1 MVTPLYMAAKNPTRL
16 PEFFA
21 SRTTSAMA
29 STTPSRLCGCSPE
42 PITTVPGQH
51 YAGLHVPMVARVRRG
66 CPDHQTA
73 QAFLQRESPCD
84 SAFSESQEVT
94 RPRLDSC
101 KPNCK
106 RRGGDRTAG
115 EDTKRGLA
123 GPKTPILPR
132 RTRFQDTSGY
142 GVRRTFNPLVVG
154 SSPTGP
160 TRDPL
165 TGFMAGPAAP
175 HRPPV
180 AGPRS
185 DRSIR
190 VLVSRSSGCSR
201 RTPDR

>member
-1 MVTPLYMAAKNPTRL
+1 MAAKNPTRL

-84 SAFSESQEVT
+84 SAFSESREVT

-101 KPNCK
+101 KPICK

-160 TRDPL
+160 TDP
-165 TGFMAGPAAP
+165 TQGAASLL
-175 HRPPV
+175 
-180 AGPRS
+180 RS
-185 DRSIR
+185 ATERGIR
-190 VLVSRSSGCSR
+190 LSSPIDVCACIRRRRLSASRSGPHQRHS
-201 RTPDR
+201 